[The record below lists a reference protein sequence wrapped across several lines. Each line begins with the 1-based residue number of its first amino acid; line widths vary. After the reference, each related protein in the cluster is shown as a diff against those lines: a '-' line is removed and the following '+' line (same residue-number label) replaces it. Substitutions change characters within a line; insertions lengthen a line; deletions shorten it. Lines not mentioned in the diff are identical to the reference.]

1 MPCWNGCT
9 QETEHHFCKAAG
21 RTVFFSSGTAS
32 KVQRQL
38 SRYVRLA
45 KRLSAFCKGE
55 SGIESASFNRLSA
68 ALWLM

>member
-1 MPCWNGCT
+1 MVVRKRLSTIFAKQLGE
-9 QETEHHFCKAAG
+9 QF
-21 RTVFFSSGTAS
+21 FFSSGTAS

-45 KRLSAFCKGE
+45 RRLSAFCKGE